1 MKRYLIAFFL
11 LVSFFSVKAQIPDT
25 RPKLVVGV
33 VVDQMRYDYLSRF
46 WNKFGEDGFKRLVNK
61 GFNFRN
67 NHFNYVPTYTGP
79 GHSSVFTGTTPMNH
93 GIISNSWYDKFTED
107 FVYCVSDDSV
117 EPIGTKSDAGKMSPH
132 RLKSSTFSDEN
143 RLYTEMRGKTIG
155 IALKDRSAILPA
167 GHNADAAYWFHGA
180 DEAKWISSSFYLND
194 LPKWVKDFNNS
205 GKAKTYLKT
214 WNTLKDISTYSE
226 SGTDE
231 NTYEGGFRGKEK
243 AVFPYDLKELASKN
257 GQYDIIK
264 STPYGND
271 LTEEFAKAAVIGEQL
286 GQDDITDV
294 LTLSFS
300 STDYVGHN
308 FGVNSKEVEDTYLRL
323 DLALADFLKFL
334 DEKVG
339 EGNYTLFLTADHGGV
354 DVPSYLEAQRIPAGY
369 FDEVKTNGNLMKYVK
384 NEFDSDSL
392 IENVSNSQIFLNY
405 EEIAR
410 KDLELS
416 DVEEKIAHYLLQQ
429 DHIYKVYTRE
439 QLTSG
444 SYTKGVDAL
453 IQNGFNQKRSGDV
466 VFVLDP
472 SFIVYPETGSTHGTA
487 FSYDTHVP
495 LIFYGKGIRQGS
507 TNEMSVIPDIA
518 PTVSSLLG
526 IQFPSATSG
535 KPLTVMLDKK

>member
-1 MKRYLIAFFL
+1 MKRYFIVFFL
-11 LVSFFSVKAQIPDT
+11 LVSFCSVKAQVPES

-46 WNKFGEDGFKRLVNK
+46 WNKFGNDGFKRLVNE

-79 GHSSVFTGTTPMNH
+79 GHTSVYTGTTPMNH
-93 GIISNSWYDKFTED
+93 GIISNSWYDKFSKE
-107 FVYCVSDDSV
+107 FVYCASDDSV
-117 EPIGTKSDAGKMSPH
+117 QPVGTQSNAGKMSPH
-132 RLKSSTFSDEN
+132 RMQSSTFADEN
-143 RLYTEMRGKTIG
+143 RLYTEFKGKTIG
-155 IALKDRSAILPA
+155 IALKDRGAILPA
-167 GHNADAAYWFHGA
+167 GHTANAAYWFNGR
-180 DEAKWISSSFYLND
+180 DEASWITSSFYID
-194 LPKWVKDFNNS
+194 ELPQWVKDFNSS

-214 WNTLKDISTYSE
+214 WNTLKDISTYTE
-226 SGTDE
+226 SGPDE
-231 NTYEGGFRGKEK
+231 NTFEGGFRGKEK
-243 AVFPYDLKELASKN
+243 AVFPYDLKTLAANN
-257 GQYDIIK
+257 GQYDLIK
-264 STPYGND
+264 ATPFGND
-271 LTEEFAKAAVIGEQL
+271 LTEEFAKAAIVGEKL

-308 FGVNSKEVEDTYLRL
+308 FGVNSKEIEDTYLRL

-339 EGNYTLFLTADHGGV
+339 KGNYTLFLTADHGGV
-354 DVPSYLEAQRIPAGY
+354 DVPSYLKTQRLPAGY
-369 FDEVKTNGNLMKYVK
+369 FDEVKTNGGLMKFVK
-384 NEFDSDSL
+384 NEFKSDSL
-392 IENVSNSQIFLNY
+392 IENISNTQVFLNY
-405 EEIAR
+405 DEIAR

-429 DHIYKVYTRE
+429 DHVYKVYTRE

-472 SFIVYPETGSTHGTA
+472 SYIVYSETGSTHGTA
-487 FSYDTHVP
+487 FNYDTHVP
-495 LIFYGKGIRQGS
+495 LIFYGKGIKQGS
-507 TNEMSVIPDIA
+507 TSEMSVIPDIA
-518 PTVSSLLG
+518 PTISTLLG

-535 KPLTVMLDKK
+535 KPLSVMLEK